1 MRSQDDVTVRRDD
14 VRDAVGAVVQR
25 VRNRP
30 SGDVT
35 LAPGEAPGTVRFQT
49 DLAVRTI
56 AGEGFWRAHLVVSA
70 ERLWLR
76 CQPGKLPM
84 QLRLTFFDDT
94 LMVGPTALA
103 VLRAWPDG
111 SLAAQGELLPVDR
124 PPAVLVKR
132 RPPPNSEALS
142 AGAGTGG

>member
-49 DLAVRTI
+49 DLKHVPLNRT
-56 AGEGFWRAHLVVSA
+56 R
-70 ERLWLR
+70 
-76 CQPGKLPM
+76 
-84 QLRLTFFDDT
+84 
-94 LMVGPTALA
+94 
-103 VLRAWPDG
+103 
-111 SLAAQGELLPVDR
+111 
-124 PPAVLVKR
+124 
-132 RPPPNSEALS
+132 
-142 AGAGTGG
+142 